1 VPIKAK
7 PPLINAPELL
17 SVSDLCGEWRICA
30 TMTSDQVWVPTCS
43 RDDYKFIRERLWSG
57 RYSVPPLSAVRGEVR
72 DQFGT
77 HLALYVRVHPHFR
90 GAENW
95 R

>member
-1 VPIKAK
+1 VPLEIKK
-7 PPLINAPELL
+7 PLTNAPELQSL
-17 SVSDLCGEWRICA
+17 SDLCGEWRICA
-30 TMTSDQVWVPTCS
+30 NMTSDQMWVPTCS
-43 RDDYKFIRERLWSG
+43 WDDYKFIRDRLWSG
-57 RYSVPPLSAVRGEVR
+57 RYSVPPLSAVRGIIR
-72 DQFGT
+72 DEFGQ